1 MRGRASIRIFGIF
14 IFAIGAVGSLVRS
27 SPAHSDPIEI
37 SGIAGITDG
46 DTLRI
51 GNTRIR
57 IFGIDAPEK
66 HQTCATTD
74 GNSYPCGEEA
84 TKALAHLIDG
94 NSIICVVE
102 DTDRYGR
109 SVAICEVNGND
120 IGYALV
126 AAGWAVAY
134 RKYSLLYVPV
144 EDQAKAAK
152 AGMWGG
158 QFEMPWAWRK
168 AH

>member
-1 MRGRASIRIFGIF
+1 MFRLL
-14 IFAIGAVGSLVRS
+14 IFAIGAIASFVHCPPVL
-27 SPAHSDPIEI
+27 SDPITV
-37 SGIAGITDG
+37 SGIPGITDG

-66 HQTCATTD
+66 HQTCATID
-74 GNSYPCGEEA
+74 GKSYSCGEEA

-94 NSIICVVE
+94 HSINCVVE

-109 SVAICEVNGND
+109 SVAICEVKGND

-134 RKYSLLYVPV
+134 RKYSLRYVPV

-152 AGMWGG
+152 VGMWGG
-158 QFEMPWAWRK
+158 QFEMPWQWRK